1 MPLWGECGLTRGKT
15 LQRKKAHGRKNL
27 TMQSIQMGFSVL
39 LSTKTFAG
47 CISSK
52 RILSEISAIASKA
65 RAKVAYIEVRS
76 FITIVPALR
85 LFPNLLGTLGRF
97 QHFYLL

>member
-1 MPLWGECGLTRGKT
+1 MPFWGECGLTRGKT

-52 RILSEISAIASKA
+52 RI
-65 RAKVAYIEVRS
+65 
-76 FITIVPALR
+76 
-85 LFPNLLGTLGRF
+85 
-97 QHFYLL
+97 

>member
-39 LSTKTFAG
+39 LSTKHLQDA
-47 CISSK
+47 
-52 RILSEISAIASKA
+52 
-65 RAKVAYIEVRS
+65 
-76 FITIVPALR
+76 
-85 LFPNLLGTLGRF
+85 
-97 QHFYLL
+97 YLLNEYDQK